1 MAEVMMVGGQP
12 AATAMELR
20 AGFGGGGRIEGRLC
34 TVAGGASKKFYDKHP
49 HWLLQTGNM
58 MESFS

>member
-20 AGFGGGGRIEGRLC
+20 AGFGGGGRIEGRLR
-34 TVAGGASKKFYDKHP
+34 TVAGGG
-49 HWLLQTGNM
+49 L
-58 MESFS
+58 